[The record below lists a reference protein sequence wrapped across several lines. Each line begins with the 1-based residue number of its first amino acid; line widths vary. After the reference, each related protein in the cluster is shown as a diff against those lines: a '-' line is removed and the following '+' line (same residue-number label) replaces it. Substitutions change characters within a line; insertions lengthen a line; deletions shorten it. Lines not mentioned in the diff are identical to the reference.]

1 MSWSFRVLRA
11 LGFLPMAYCLRKARL
26 VHRNFLK
33 PPFLSFC
40 DLVTAF
46 QFIPP
51 FNGPYFDFHL
61 IIKITIIKLSFSWTP
76 SAFAF
81 KFHMLWDKAPLRIPS
96 ILQSSQFRFGSCCVL
111 IVGGSPSCLL
121 LKREKQH
128 THTHTERVR
137 IRQQKGRKREKRRK

>member
-1 MSWSFRVLRA
+1 
-11 LGFLPMAYCLRKARL
+11 MAYCLRKARL

-51 FNGPYFDFHL
+51 FNGPSFDFHL
-61 IIKITIIKLSFSWTP
+61 IIKIIIIKLSFSWTP

-81 KFHMLWDKAPLRIPS
+81 KFHMLWYKAPLRITS
-96 ILQSSQFRFGSCCVL
+96 ILQYSKFRFGSCCVL
-111 IVGGSPSCLL
+111 IMLGGGGSQLFGP
-121 LKREKQH
+121 KEGKTAH
-128 THTHTERVR
+128 THTPSQLGNRKEEKERNEKVR
-137 IRQQKGRKREKRRK
+137 KQRNR

>member
-51 FNGPYFDFHL
+51 FNGPSFDFHL
-61 IIKITIIKLSFSWTP
+61 IIKIIIIKLSFSWTP

-96 ILQSSQFRFGSCCVL
+96 ILQSSKFRFGSCCVL
-111 IVGGSPSCLL
+111 IVRGRGESQLFGPEEG
-121 LKREKQH
+121 KTAH
-128 THTHTERVR
+128 THTIT